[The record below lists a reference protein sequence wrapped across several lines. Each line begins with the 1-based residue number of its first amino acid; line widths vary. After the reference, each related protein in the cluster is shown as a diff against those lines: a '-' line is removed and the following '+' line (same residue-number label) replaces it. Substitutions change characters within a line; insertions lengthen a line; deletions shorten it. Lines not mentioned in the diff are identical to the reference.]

1 MQVCTGSKGVVG
13 VSSYKY
19 GCSGL
24 YGLGFSCLGRCAV
37 RVMGCK
43 GAVVQYSWKYGVVVM
58 TSYFVGYM
66 LSRCYV

>member
-19 GCSGL
+19 GCSGS
-24 YGLGFSCLGRCAV
+24 YGLGFSCLGRCTV

-43 GAVVQYSWKYGVVVM
+43 GAVVQYS
-58 TSYFVGYM
+58 
-66 LSRCYV
+66 